1 MEPEPEPEERI
12 FIPPDFYCPI
22 TGDLLNDPVS
32 DPSGHTYERAS
43 ILRWLEKKKDSPIT
57 RDYLDESMLTENIGM
72 KRSIDS
78 IRDKIQSD
86 QLKIDSQVMDTKLAP
101 YKDKL
106 DEISIDQYYHNEKL
120 VVSINTPDVQK
131 RPPIDIVLCIDVSYS
146 MFEEATLKGNKNET
160 ISHGISVLSLTISAA
175 KTILYSLEDE
185 DNISIVTFSS
195 HAVTVVKNQAC
206 TAENKALISSE
217 LESLKPVSNTNM
229 WAGMIASLDILKET
243 SPLEKNK
250 GILLLTDGIPN
261 VEPPRGHEA
270 MLEKYF
276 TDYNFRCM
284 ISTYGFGYNLDSN
297 LLSNISNISGGD
309 GYSFIPDASILGSVF
324 INGISNLLTT
334 CLCNTK
340 LKIDLTHG
348 ATFPDGTS
356 SLEMNIDSLKYGKTK
371 NFVFDIDI
379 SKAEQLVQRVPGN
392 RSQLEN
398 RPFSTV
404 TLDLPHK
411 EITSTQNTCDIPMIQ
426 RQLIRM
432 DAITTINKSI
442 EMKKFNND
450 SFKEMIDVF
459 CQKISDYYSQTKDTY
474 VHNILL
480 DFSGQ
485 IKEALNMTSNGERE
499 DWFSRWGVHYLR
511 SLQGAYM
518 NEMCNNF
525 KDKGIFNF
533 KTPMFDRIC
542 DNISTVFEAIPPPK
556 PDIVKVNPPA
566 VTRGGGGGM
575 SMKGRAS
582 APAPLR
588 NMSAYNN
595 AGGGCCIGSSC
606 VLMADKTIQEIQYL
620 KKGDK
625 VLTCDPNN
633 YNETPISEVE
643 CLVYTESYGEEEL
656 LSTISNVATTH
667 TLTLTPYHPVI
678 NSNTDQWM
686 FPINL
691 SPPQIRRCQGV
702 YTLVVKNRFPIIVQ
716 GFTYATLGHDIT
728 GEVIG
733 HPFFGSDRVI
743 NDLKKIDTYDEGF
756 VHLNKGDYKR
766 ENDIVVAI
774 ES

>member
-32 DPSGHTYERAS
+32 EPSGHTYERVS
-43 ILRWLEKKKDSPIT
+43 ILTWLEKKKESPIT
-57 RDYLDESMLTENIGM
+57 REYLEESMLTENIGM
-72 KRSIDS
+72 KRSIVS
-78 IRDKIQSD
+78 IRDKLQSD
-86 QLKIDSQVMDTKLAP
+86 QLKIDSQVMGEKLTP
-101 YKDKL
+101 YKQKL
-106 DEISIDQYYHNEKL
+106 DEVTIDQYYHNEKL
-120 VVSINTPDVQK
+120 IVSINTPEVQK

-146 MFEEATLKGNKNET
+146 MSEEATLKGNKNET

-175 KTILYSLEDE
+175 KTILYSLDDE

-229 WAGMIASLDILKET
+229 WSGMIASLDILKET
-243 SPLEKNK
+243 SPHEKNK

-284 ISTYGFGYNLDSN
+284 VSTYGFGYNLDSN

-334 CLCNTK
+334 ALYNPK

-348 ATFPDGTS
+348 TTFPDGTS
-356 SLEMNIDSLKYGKTK
+356 SLEMSIDSLKYGKSK
-371 NFVFDIDI
+371 NFVFDIDV
-379 SKAEQLVQRVPGN
+379 SKAEQIVQRVPGN
-392 RSQLEN
+392 RSELEN
-398 RPFSTV
+398 KPFSTV
-404 TLDLPHK
+404 TLVLPDK
-411 EITSTQNTCDIPMIQ
+411 ELVSTQSKCNVSMIQ

-450 SFKEMIDVF
+450 NFKEMIHVF
-459 CQKISDYYSQTKDTY
+459 CQKITEYHSQTKDTY

-480 DFSGQ
+480 DFTGQ
-485 IKEALNMTSNGERE
+485 VKEALNMTSDGEKE
-499 DWFSRWGVHYLR
+499 DWFSRWGIHYLR

-556 PDIVKVNPPA
+556 PDIVKVNPSL
-566 VTRGGGGGM
+566 VTRRGGM
-575 SMKGRAS
+575 SIPVKNN
-582 APAPLR
+582 APLR

-595 AGGGCCIGSSC
+595 AGGGCCIGTSG
-606 VLMADKTIQEIQYL
+606 VLMADKTIQQIQYL
-620 KKGDK
+620 KKGDRI
-625 VLTCDPNN
+625 LTCDPNN

-656 LSTISNVATTH
+656 LSNITH
-667 TLTLTPYHPVI
+667 CDSSLTLTPYHPVI
-678 NSNTDQWM
+678 NSNTNQWV
-686 FPINL
+686 FPITI
-691 SPPQIRRCQGV
+691 SPPQVRRCSGV
-702 YTLVVKNRFPIIVQ
+702 YTIVVKNRFPIFVQ

-756 VHLNKGDYKR
+756 VHLKKEDYQK
-766 ENDIVVAI
+766 ENDIVIAI
-774 ES
+774 LKR

>member
-32 DPSGHTYERAS
+32 EPSGHTYERVS
-43 ILRWLEKKKDSPIT
+43 ILTWLEKKKESPIT
-57 RDYLDESMLTENIGM
+57 RKYLDKSLLTENIGM

-78 IRDKIQSD
+78 IRGKVQSD
-86 QLKIDSQVMDTKLAP
+86 QLKIDSQVMGEKLTP
-101 YKDKL
+101 YKKKL
-106 DEISIDQYYHNEKL
+106 DEITIDQYYHNKKL
-120 VVSINTPDVQK
+120 VVSINTPEVQK

-146 MFEEATLKGNKNET
+146 MFEEATLKGDKNET

-243 SPLEKNK
+243 SPHEKNK
-250 GILLLTDGIPN
+250 GIILLTDGIPN
-261 VEPPRGHEA
+261 VEPPRGHET

-276 TDYNFRCM
+276 RDERFKCM
-284 ISTYGFGYNLDSN
+284 ISTYGFGYNLDSY
-297 LLSNISNISGGD
+297 LLMNISNISGGD

-334 CLCNTK
+334 ALYNPK
-340 LKIDLTHG
+340 LKIDLLHG
-348 ATFPDGTS
+348 VTFPDGTS
-356 SLEMNIDSLKYGKTK
+356 AFEMNVDSLKYGKSK
-371 NFVFDIDI
+371 NFVFDIDV
-379 SKAEQLVQRVPGN
+379 SKAEQIVQRVPGT
-392 RSQLEN
+392 RSKLKN
-398 RPFSTV
+398 KPFSTV
-404 TLDLPHK
+404 TLVLPDK
-411 EITSTQNTCDIPMIQ
+411 ELISTQSKCNVSMVQ

-450 SFKEMIDVF
+450 NFKEMIHVF
-459 CQKISDYYSQTKDTY
+459 CQKITEYHSQTKDTY

-480 DFSGQ
+480 DFTGQ
-485 IKEALNMTSNGERE
+485 VKEALNMTSNGEKE
-499 DWFSRWGVHYLR
+499 DWFSRWGIHYLR

-533 KTPMFDRIC
+533 KTPMFERIC

-556 PDIVKVNPPA
+556 PDIVKVIPSV
-566 VTRGGGGGM
+566 VTRRGGM
-575 SMKGRAS
+575 SMPVKNN
-582 APAPLR
+582 APLR

-595 AGGGCCIGSSC
+595 A
-606 VLMADKTIQEIQYL
+606 V
-620 KKGDK
+620 
-625 VLTCDPNN
+625 
-633 YNETPISEVE
+633 
-643 CLVYTESYGEEEL
+643 
-656 LSTISNVATTH
+656 
-667 TLTLTPYHPVI
+667 
-678 NSNTDQWM
+678 
-686 FPINL
+686 
-691 SPPQIRRCQGV
+691 
-702 YTLVVKNRFPIIVQ
+702 
-716 GFTYATLGHDIT
+716 
-728 GEVIG
+728 
-733 HPFFGSDRVI
+733 
-743 NDLKKIDTYDEGF
+743 
-756 VHLNKGDYKR
+756 
-766 ENDIVVAI
+766 
-774 ES
+774 

>member
-22 TGDLLNDPVS
+22 TGELLNDPVS
-32 DPSGHTYERAS
+32 EPSGHTYEKKS
-43 ILRWLEKKKDSPIT
+43 ILTWLKEKKESPIT
-57 RDYLDESMLTENIGM
+57 RDYLDVSLLRENIGL
-72 KRSIDS
+72 KRSIES
-78 IRDKIQSD
+78 IRDKLQSD
-86 QLKIDSQVMDTKLAP
+86 QLKIDSQVMDEKLTP
-101 YKDKL
+101 YKKKL
-106 DEISIDQYYHNEKL
+106 DEITIDQYYNDEKL
-120 VVSINTPDVQK
+120 VVSITTPDVQK
-131 RPPIDIVLCIDVSYS
+131 RPPIDVVLCIDVSYS
-146 MFEEATLKGNKNET
+146 MLEEATLKGNKNET

-217 LESLKPVSNTNM
+217 LESLKPVTNTNM

-243 SPLEKNK
+243 SPHGKNK

-276 TDYNFRCM
+276 TDHDFRCM

-334 CLCNTK
+334 CICNTK

-348 ATFPDGTS
+348 TTFQDGTV
-356 SLEMNIDSLKYGKTK
+356 SLEMNVDSLKYGKTK
-371 NFVFDIDI
+371 NFVFDIDVSNAAQI
-379 SKAEQLVQRVPGN
+379 VQRIPGN

-398 RPFSTV
+398 KPFSTV
-404 TLDLPHK
+404 TLVLPDK
-411 EITSTQNTCDIPMIQ
+411 ELVSTQNTCNVHMIH

-432 DAITTINKSI
+432 DAITTISKSI

-450 SFKEMIDVF
+450 NFKEMIHVF
-459 CQKISDYYSQTKDTY
+459 CQKISEYYKQTKDTY

-480 DFSGQ
+480 DFTGQ

-499 DWFSRWGVHYLR
+499 DWFSRWGIHYLR
-511 SLQGAYM
+511 SLHGAYM

-556 PDIVKVNPPA
+556 PDIVKS
-566 VTRGGGGGM
+566 RGVGM
-575 SMKGRAS
+575 KMKGRAS

-595 AGGGCCIGSSC
+595 AGGGCCIGSSG

-643 CLVYTESYGEEEL
+643 CLVYTESYGEEDL
-656 LSTISNVATTH
+656 LSTISNATT

-678 NSNTDQWM
+678 NSITDQWV

-691 SPPQIRRCQGV
+691 SPPQVRRCRGV
-702 YTLVVKNRFPIIVQ
+702 YTIVVKNRFPIIVQ

-743 NDLKKIDTYDEGF
+743 NDLKKIDTYDKGF
-756 VHLNKGDYKR
+756 IHLKKEDYQR

-774 ES
+774 VKR

>member
-32 DPSGHTYERAS
+32 EPSGHTYERVS
-43 ILRWLEKKKDSPIT
+43 ILTWLEKKKESPIT
-57 RDYLDESMLTENIGM
+57 REYLEESMLTENIGM
-72 KRSIDS
+72 KRSIVS
-78 IRDKIQSD
+78 IRDKLQSD
-86 QLKIDSQVMDTKLAP
+86 QLKIDSQVMGEKLTP
-101 YKDKL
+101 YKKKL
-106 DEISIDQYYHNEKL
+106 DEITIDQYYHNKKL
-120 VVSINTPDVQK
+120 VVSINTPEVQK

-146 MFEEATLKGNKNET
+146 MFEEATLKGDKNET

-243 SPLEKNK
+243 SPHEKNK
-250 GILLLTDGIPN
+250 GIILLTDGIPN
-261 VEPPRGHEA
+261 VEPPRGHET

-276 TDYNFRCM
+276 RDERFKCM
-284 ISTYGFGYNLDSN
+284 ISTYGFGYNLDSY
-297 LLSNISNISGGD
+297 LLMNISNISGGD

-334 CLCNTK
+334 ALYNPK
-340 LKIDLTHG
+340 LKIDLLHG
-348 ATFPDGTS
+348 VTFPDGTS
-356 SLEMNIDSLKYGKTK
+356 AFEMNVDSLKYGKSK
-371 NFVFDIDI
+371 NFVFDIDV
-379 SKAEQLVQRVPGN
+379 SKAEQIVQRVPGT
-392 RSQLEN
+392 RSKLKN
-398 RPFSTV
+398 KPFSTV
-404 TLDLPHK
+404 TLVLPDK
-411 EITSTQNTCDIPMIQ
+411 ELISTQSKCNVSMVQ

-442 EMKKFNND
+442 ELKKFNND
-450 SFKEMIDVF
+450 NFKEMIHVF
-459 CQKISDYYSQTKDTY
+459 CQKITEYHSQTKDTY

-480 DFSGQ
+480 DFTGQ
-485 IKEALNMTSNGERE
+485 VKEALNMTSNGEKE
-499 DWFSRWGVHYLR
+499 DWFSRWGIHYLR

-556 PDIVKVNPPA
+556 PDIVKVNPSV
-566 VTRGGGGGM
+566 VTRRGGM
-575 SMKGRAS
+575 SMPVKNN
-582 APAPLR
+582 APLR
-588 NMSAYNN
+588 NMSTYNN

-625 VLTCDPNN
+625 ILTCDPNN

-643 CLVYTESYGEEEL
+643 CIVFTQSDQNVEQ
-656 LSTISNVATTH
+656 LSTILNKNTSISI
-667 TLTLTPYHPVI
+667 TPYHPII
-678 NSNTDQWM
+678 NPITNKWV
-686 FPINL
+686 FPCNISL
-691 SPPQIRRCQGV
+691 PKVKVCKGV
-702 YTLVVKNRFPIIVQ
+702 YTLVVKNRFPIIVE
-716 GFTYATLGHDIT
+716 GFIYATLGHNIT
-728 GEVIG
+728 GEVIA
-733 HPFFGSDRVI
+733 HPFFGSEKVI
-743 NDLKKIDTYDEGF
+743 NDLRKINTYNEGF
-756 VHLNKGDYKR
+756 VHLKKEDYKK
-766 ENDIVVAI
+766 ENDIVVGI
-774 ES
+774 VKR